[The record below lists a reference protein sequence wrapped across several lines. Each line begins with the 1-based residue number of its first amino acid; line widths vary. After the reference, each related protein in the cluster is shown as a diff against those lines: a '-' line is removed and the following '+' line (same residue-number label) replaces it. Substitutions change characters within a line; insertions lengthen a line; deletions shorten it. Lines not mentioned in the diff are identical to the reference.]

1 MSEAKAMVDAIKT
14 AVRYSRLSESH
25 SGSFSRQCSIGR
37 AALREEE
44 ISSRSAD
51 TGARIQSVG
60 KREGG
65 RREGEGTTLEPVRR
79 LNHLLFLAKSY
90 FSREIRELESR
101 LESV

>member
-1 MSEAKAMVDAIKT
+1 MGESLRCPSSFSSTPSILRPRWKDMSEAKAMVDAIKT

-65 RREGEGTTLEPVRR
+65 RREERGHHP
-79 LNHLLFLAKSY
+79 
-90 FSREIRELESR
+90 
-101 LESV
+101 